1 MLSISKMLEIW
12 TFSFLVI
19 LNILHTGN
27 SISTQEDS
35 SPASL
40 ITLDI
45 PRSDQIDK
53 FLEHEFRLQQTKPDK
68 NEIVKL
74 VVDQDISKDESNL
87 SAHLKPI
94 VKQRLNVSKL
104 KPNSIEKMH
113 PNTLNSNTF
122 IANLVQ
128 RSNKSVNGST
138 PFLVYPLPTN
148 KYAECILRYRSTSF
162 RIDEN
167 SKFEGKEKELSSN
180 LGNAHCTIIVEKAVP
195 SICQL
200 SLQFHEP
207 VFNAN
212 TLNDQ
217 NLLNN
222 IDISENPGDE
232 ELCNSN
238 GIQVHINKDE
248 FNGTKKICNFTKD
261 FHIFP
266 FEENTIQIDIPNHRQ
281 DFSQYHLNFTVRQ
294 IACSDHHL
302 RLDSM
307 QDRST
312 DIDLH
317 GINDHENWPEENA
330 LARANFPQGCN
341 KVIDQEEFVLQSPNY
356 PSKYPNNVDCTTIVY
371 PSSNNICALGKL
383 T

>member
-1 MLSISKMLEIW
+1 MFEFW

-19 LNILHTGN
+19 LNILHNGH
-27 SISTQEDS
+27 SILSQEDS
-35 SPASL
+35 SSAPL

-45 PRSDQIDK
+45 PRRDQLDK
-53 FLEHEFRLQQTKPDK
+53 ILEHELRLLQTKPDK

-87 SAHLKPI
+87 SSHLKTI
-94 VKQRLNVSKL
+94 VKQRLDVSKL
-104 KPNSIEKMH
+104 KPNSIEKMQ
-113 PNTLNSNTF
+113 PNTLDNNTF
-122 IANLVQ
+122 FANLVQ
-128 RSNKSVNGST
+128 SSNKSANGSK

-148 KYAECILRYRSTSF
+148 KYDECILRNHSTSF

-167 SKFEGKEKELSSN
+167 SKFEAKENDKEFSFNFGK
-180 LGNAHCTIIVEKAVP
+180 AVCTIIVEKAVP

-207 VFNAN
+207 VFNNN
-212 TLNDQ
+212 TPEDQ

-222 IDISENPGDE
+222 IDISTNPSDK
-232 ELCNSN
+232 ELCNNN
-238 GIQVHINKDE
+238 GIQVHVSKNG
-248 FNGTKKICNFTKD
+248 FNGSKKICNFTRE

-266 FEENTIQIDIPNHRQ
+266 FEENIIRIDLPTNML
-281 DFSQYHLNFTVRQ
+281 DFSEYNLNFTVRQ

-302 RLDSM
+302 RVDSM

-317 GINDHENWPEENA
+317 GTNDHENWPEENA

-341 KVIDQEEFVLQSPNY
+341 QVIDQEEFVLQSPNY
-356 PSKYPNNVDCTTIVY
+356 PSKYPNNIDCTTIVY